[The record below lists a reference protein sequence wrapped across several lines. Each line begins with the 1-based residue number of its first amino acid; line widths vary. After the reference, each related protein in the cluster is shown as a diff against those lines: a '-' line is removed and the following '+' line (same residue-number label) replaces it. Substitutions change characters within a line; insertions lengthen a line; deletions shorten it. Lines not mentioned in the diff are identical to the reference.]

1 MITYLQNNDKL
12 IIVAAEG
19 ITSVDAD
26 VSMHQRDENSTI
38 VIDSKNKIRNY

>member
-1 MITYLQNNDKL
+1 MESLTLAGGVSKSNDWVSGLDVAKNNDKL

-26 VSMHQRDENSTI
+26 VSMH
-38 VIDSKNKIRNY
+38 